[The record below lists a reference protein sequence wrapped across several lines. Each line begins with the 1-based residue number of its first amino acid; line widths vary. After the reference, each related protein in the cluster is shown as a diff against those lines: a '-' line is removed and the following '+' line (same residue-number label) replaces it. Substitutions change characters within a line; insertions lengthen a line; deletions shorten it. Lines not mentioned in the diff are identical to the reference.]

1 MKAQRKQAV
10 QTLGK
15 FLTHRCVINIMTD
28 RSSPRLGP
36 RVGRSR
42 PQLRRKSTK
51 HSSLGDT
58 NPDTNLSSSSTS
70 FVTEPRDTIPCPK
83 RRILVCFSLYTTGLQ
98 PFPDPGLAAENA
110 IWNFPTGA
118 RCDSQ
123 FSITRWAKARPIARG
138 RSIWWFAGR
147 EGVHDRK

>member
-15 FLTHRCVINIMTD
+15 FLTRRCVINIMTD

-70 FVTEPRDTIPCPK
+70 FVLEPRDTIRFPK
-83 RRILVCFSLYTTGLQ
+83 RRIPVHFTFRTIGRQ
-98 PFPDPGLAAENA
+98 PFPGPGLATEDA
-110 IWNFPTGA
+110 IWNPPTGP

-123 FSITRWAKARPIARG
+123 FSVTRWAKARPIARG
-138 RSIWWFAGR
+138 GSIWWFAGR
-147 EGVHDRK
+147 ECVHDRK